1 MPGGVRAL
9 AAYLLGMRS
18 VSGVSQRQQTDHLGL
33 VLAPRPHTTLRCL
46 TLTTPPSLST
56 PDSPQTCPL
65 RAAYERS
72 PLSTAATLPNAGYS
86 LNRSPAHETGT
97 VDPPGVGTWAR
108 HWARDMRHVLH

>member
-46 TLTTPPSLST
+46 TRTTPRPYLLQTHPRRASSCRIRAQPSIECCNPAERGLLPQPFAGPRDWHGGST
-56 PDSPQTCPL
+56 WGGHL
-65 RAAYERS
+65 G
-72 PLSTAATLPNAGYS
+72 TALDT
-86 LNRSPAHETGT
+86 
-97 VDPPGVGTWAR
+97 
-108 HWARDMRHVLH
+108 